1 MGILQC
7 TLQSY
12 KCQKSLVDSVLIM
25 LTEGQMRNDN
35 LTTIARSA
43 GVIGIAVMVSRLLG
57 LMREQAIA
65 YFFTTGI
72 SADAFYAAFRIPNLV
87 RDLFGEGVLSKAFV
101 RTFTVTELEEGKEA
115 AQRLTSQIL
124 NLTALVLTI
133 LCLIGILAAPL
144 IVSLMTGGEGFD
156 NQLDSGERFDL
167 TDKRSLTVYLT
178 RIMFPFLI
186 LASFGAIAMGLLNS
200 KGRFGV
206 PACASS
212 FFNLGSLIVG
222 VWGYYVSQDLGL
234 HPATGLAVGVLV
246 GGALQFLVQVPSM
259 WRVGFRYRPS
269 ISFRDPRVLQVVRLI
284 IPAVFGAAA
293 LQINLFVNLRF
304 ASQGEGWITYLTR
317 AFRLMHLPIG
327 VFGVA
332 ISTAA
337 LPNLSKLVVQDR
349 IEDYRQSFLYSLRLI
364 ILFTLPASVG
374 LMVLSEPICRLIF
387 EWGKATHVDT
397 QQTAGALFFYA
408 IGLCSFSAVKI
419 ATDGFYSFNNTRT
432 PVIVSA
438 LTVVVNI
445 VLNYVFIFHLRL
457 DHRAIACSISCT
469 TTLNFVVL
477 LILLHRKVGGLEL
490 GKVGILFVKV
500 IVSSIIMGAVCWKM
514 SSWIESWIGVDGVI
528 VRLTGVFVTIILG
541 LVTLL
546 SLCKLLKVNE
556 LDYLVN
562 ALLRRGN
569 PS

>member
-1 MGILQC
+1 MG
-7 TLQSY
+7 
-12 KCQKSLVDSVLIM
+12 
-25 LTEGQMRNDN
+25 NDN
-35 LTTIARSA
+35 PTTITRSA
-43 GVIGIAVMVSRLLG
+43 GVIGFAVMVSRLLG

-65 YFFTTGI
+65 YFFTAGV

-101 RTFTVTELEEGKEA
+101 RTFTATELEEGEEA
-115 AQRLTSQIL
+115 AQRLASRVF
-124 NLTALVLTI
+124 NLTALVLTV
-133 LCLIGILAAPL
+133 LCLIGIFAATP
-144 IVSLMTGGEGFD
+144 IVNLMTGGEGFD
-156 NQLDSGERFDL
+156 SPLNSEQEYGL

-186 LASFGAIAMGLLNS
+186 LVSFAAIAMGLLNS
-200 KGRFGV
+200 KGKFGV

-246 GGALQFLVQVPSM
+246 GGALQFVVQFPSM

-284 IPAVFGAAA
+284 IPAVVGAAA

-337 LPNLSKLVVQDR
+337 LPNFSKLVVQDKL
-349 IEDYRQSFLYSLRLI
+349 EDYRQSFSYSLRLI
-364 ILFTLPASVG
+364 ILFTLPATVG

-387 EWGKATHVDT
+387 EWGKATHFDT
-397 QQTAGALFFYA
+397 QETAGALLFYA

-419 ATDGFYSFNNTRT
+419 ATDGFYAFNNTRT
-432 PVIVSA
+432 PVIVSVF
-438 LTVVVNI
+438 TVLANI
-445 VLNYVFIFHLRL
+445 VLNYIFIFRL
-457 DHRAIACSISCT
+457 GFGHRAIACSTSCT
-469 TTLNFVVL
+469 TTLNFFVL
-477 LILLHRKVGGLEL
+477 LILLHRKIGSLEL
-490 GKVGILFVKV
+490 GKVRILLAKV
-500 IVSSIIMGAVCWKM
+500 LVSSIIMGTICSGM
-514 SSWIESWIGVDGVI
+514 HSSIEGWMGTESVI
-528 VRLTGVFVTIILG
+528 ARLTGVFVPIIVGVVTFFGSCWLLRVKELG
-541 LVTLL
+541 SLLNTLP
-546 SLCKLLKVNE
+546 
-556 LDYLVN
+556 
-562 ALLRRGN
+562 RRGN

>member
-1 MGILQC
+1 MG
-7 TLQSY
+7 
-12 KCQKSLVDSVLIM
+12 
-25 LTEGQMRNDN
+25 RDN
-35 LTTIARSA
+35 PTTITRSA
-43 GVIGIAVMVSRLLG
+43 GIVGFAVMVSRLLG

-65 YFFTTGI
+65 YFFTAGV

-101 RTFTVTELEEGKEA
+101 RTFTATELEEGEEA
-115 AQRLTSQIL
+115 AQRLASHIL

-144 IVSLMTGGEGFD
+144 IVNLMTGGEGF
-156 NQLDSGERFDL
+156 NNPLDSGERFGL

-186 LASFGAIAMGLLNS
+186 LVSFAAIAMGLLNS
-200 KGRFGV
+200 KGKFGV

-222 VWGYYVSQDLGL
+222 VWGYYVSQELDL
-234 HPATGLAVGVLV
+234 HPTTGLAVGVLV
-246 GGALQFLVQVPSM
+246 GGVLQFLIQVPSM

-284 IPAVFGAAA
+284 IPAVVGAAA

-337 LPNLSKLVVQDR
+337 LPNFSKLVVQGR
-349 IEDYRQSFLYSLRLI
+349 LEDYRQSFSYSLRLI
-364 ILFTLPASVG
+364 ILSTLPAAVG

-387 EWGKATHVDT
+387 EWGKAARIDT
-397 QQTAGALFFYA
+397 LQTAWALFFYA
-408 IGLCSFSAVKI
+408 FGLCSFSAVKI
-419 ATDGFYSFNNTRT
+419 ATDGFYAFNNTRT

-438 LTVVVNI
+438 FTVLANI
-445 VLNYVFIFHLRL
+445 VLNYILIFRVGL
-457 DHRAIACSISCT
+457 DHRAIACSTSCT
-469 TTLNFVVL
+469 TTLNFLVL
-477 LILLHRKVGGLEL
+477 LILLNRKVEGLKL
-490 GKVGILFVKV
+490 RKVGILLAKV
-500 IVSSIIMGAVCWKM
+500 LVSSIIMGTICRKM
-514 SSWIESWIGVDGVI
+514 HSWTGNWVDVESVIGRLAGVLVPII
-528 VRLTGVFVTIILG
+528 VGVVTFS
-541 LVTLL
+541 
-546 SLCKLLKVNE
+546 SLCKLLRVEE
-556 LDYLVN
+556 LDDLLN

-569 PS
+569 RS